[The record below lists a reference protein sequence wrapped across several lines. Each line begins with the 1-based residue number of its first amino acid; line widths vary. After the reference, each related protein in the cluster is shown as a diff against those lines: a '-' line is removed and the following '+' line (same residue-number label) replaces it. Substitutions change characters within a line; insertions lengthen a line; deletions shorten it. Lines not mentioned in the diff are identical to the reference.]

1 MPSANPVQKQLALDL
16 PVLTPGLPDF
26 GEIGLNRALP
36 LAQSQHWMPTSQ
48 KLHVERLKE
57 TKQVNQSFNCGRQG
71 NESCDDKGWV
81 GFTRYIRD
89 RCDQRR
95 WDSCTVFREKNRRDK
110 TTDEVDAG
118 TPALQREW
126 LAAGNTDVCQECGKG
141 REGGGREGNFMGS
154 GRTQGV
160 ELVMQ
165 WRATVTK

>member
-26 GEIGLNRALP
+26 GEMELNRALP

-57 TKQVNQSFNCGRQG
+57 TKQEDAEWVEAYGDICAICGVDR
-71 NESCDDKGWV
+71 
-81 GFTRYIRD
+81 GFT
-89 RCDQRR
+89 
-95 WDSCTVFREKNRRDK
+95 REKNRRDK

-126 LAAGNTDVCQECGKG
+126 LAAGNTDVCQEC
-141 REGGGREGNFMGS
+141 
-154 GRTQGV
+154 
-160 ELVMQ
+160 
-165 WRATVTK
+165 

>member
-26 GEIGLNRALP
+26 GEMGLNRALP

-57 TKQVNQSFNCGRQG
+57 TKQEDAEWVEVYGDICAICGVDRR
-71 NESCDDKGWV
+71 
-81 GFTRYIRD
+81 FTRYVRD

-141 REGGGREGNFMGS
+141 REGGGREILWAPGEHK
-154 GRTQGV
+154 V
-160 ELVMQ
+160 
-165 WRATVTK
+165 